1 MAMRQCRALFI
12 WRSVYMNKALVLQAA
27 RFGDLVQSK
36 RLVLSLQRKTEVH
49 IALDRSLGDLARL
62 IYPDVIVHEL
72 NFHGRMDMEAI
83 RQNMANFKILGD
95 IKFDKIYNC
104 NFSSLTAAI
113 CRLFDRDTIAGY
125 RPRELAIGG
134 IERSRWARIV
144 FALSQERKSACLNLA
159 DFWGY
164 MDSSPIQPEKVNPGA
179 KGRGEGV
186 GIVLSGRESRRSLQ
200 PEALASII
208 NIVFKALGGPEIKLL
223 GSHAESPAARKLL
236 RLLPAAISEKTRD
249 LSGKTNWRQLVDEVN
264 GLDMLVT
271 PDTGIMHLAAHLG
284 VPVMAFFLSSAW
296 CHETG
301 PYGGG
306 HFIWQ
311 AVETCSP
318 CLESDICPNNAI
330 CSQVFT
336 SQAFARVLAQ
346 QLMNVDKDGG
356 FPENLQLW
364 RSGFDSLGARL
375 LLQKG
380 IDGNESTRR
389 AARLMLA
396 NFQGFSANGLF
407 TVAPDILRKLAT
419 RLFPPQDWMLPQE
432 RFC

>member
-1 MAMRQCRALFI
+1 
-12 WRSVYMNKALVLQAA
+12 MNKALVLQAA

-36 RLVLSLQRKTEVH
+36 RLVLSLQAKAEVH

-62 IYPDVIVHEL
+62 LYPHAIVHEL

-83 RQNMANFKILGD
+83 RQNMANFKILGG
-95 IKFDKIYNC
+95 INFNRIYNC
-104 NFSSLTAAI
+104 NFSPLTAAI
-113 CRLFDRDTIAGY
+113 CRLFDNEAIIGY
-125 RPRELAIGG
+125 RPRKLAIGG

-144 FALSQERKSACLNLA
+144 FALSKERKAACLNLE

-164 MDSSPIQPEKVNPGA
+164 MDASPIEPEKVNPVA

-200 PEALASII
+200 PEALAAII
-208 NIVFKALGGPEIKLL
+208 NIIFKTLGGPRIKLL
-223 GSHAESPAARKLL
+223 GSNAESAAARKLL
-236 RLLPAAISEKTRD
+236 RLLPVAISEKTAD

-301 PYGGG
+301 PYGEG
-306 HFIWQ
+306 HIIWQ
-311 AVETCSP
+311 AVEKCSP
-318 CLESDICPNNAI
+318 CLESDSCPNNFA
-330 CSQVFT
+330 CRKVFT
-336 SQAFARVLAQ
+336 SQAFARALAQ
-346 QLMNVDKDGG
+346 HIMHAGKDGG

-364 RSGFDSLGARL
+364 RSGFDSLGAKL
-375 LLQKG
+375 FLQKG
-380 IDGNESTRR
+380 FDGNESARR

-396 NFQGFSANGLF
+396 NFQGLSASGLSA
-407 TVAPDILRKLAT
+407 VSPDMLRELAA
-419 RLFPPQDWMLPQE
+419 RLFPPEDWMLPQE
-432 RFC
+432 RYC